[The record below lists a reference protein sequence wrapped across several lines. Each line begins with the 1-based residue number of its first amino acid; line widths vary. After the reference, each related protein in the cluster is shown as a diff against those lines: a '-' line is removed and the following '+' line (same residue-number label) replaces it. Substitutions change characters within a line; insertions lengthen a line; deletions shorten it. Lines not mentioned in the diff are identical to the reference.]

1 MQLLFGSRPIP
12 AFAAG
17 CVATIGNFDGVH
29 LGHQALLAQLKAQS
43 IQKQQPMLV
52 ILFEPQPGEYFRGNQ
67 APARLSS
74 LREKLGLLQ
83 QCQVDYVYC
92 LRFNEVLANM
102 TAETFADRYFFSQL
116 NVSYLLL
123 GEDFRF
129 GRNRSGDVTLLKSL
143 AANAACQVDIF
154 PEYRVQSLRVSSTH
168 IRTALAQ
175 GDLTSAAVLSGRPY
189 SMCGRVIHGAGQ
201 GRKWGIPTANL
212 AMRRKA
218 LPLSGVFCVRT
229 RLPDGRQVN
238 GVANLGS
245 RPTIDGSKNV
255 LEIHLFDFN
264 QTLYG
269 DLLEVSFLHKLRDE
283 IRFASLDALI
293 AQIHDDV
300 AIAKNWFEHKERG
313 AEADGRI

>member
-12 AFAAG
+12 ALAEG
-17 CVATIGNFDGVH
+17 CVATTGNFDGVH
-29 LGHQALLAQLKAQS
+29 LGHQALLAQLKAQA
-43 IQKQQPMLV
+43 IQKKLPLLV
-52 ILFEPQPGEYFRGNQ
+52 ILFEPQPGEYFRGKQ

-74 LREKLGLLQ
+74 LREKLAFLR

-92 LRFNEVLANM
+92 LRFNNALANM
-102 TAETFADRYFFSQL
+102 PADTFAQQYFFSQL

-129 GRNRSGDVTLLKSL
+129 GRGRSGDVALLKKL
-143 AANAACQVDIF
+143 AATSSCTVDIF
-154 PEYRVQSLRVSSTH
+154 EDFRLHDQRVSSTD
-168 IRTALAQ
+168 IRKALAQ
-175 GDLTSAAVLSGRPY
+175 GDLDTASALSGRSY

-212 AMRRKA
+212 AMRRKS
-218 LPLSGVFCVRT
+218 LPLRGVFCVCSK
-229 RLPDGRQVN
+229 LPDGRLIN

-245 RPTIDGSKNV
+245 RPTVDGSKNV

-269 DLLEVSFLHKLRDE
+269 DLLEVRFLHKLRDE

-293 AQIHDDV
+293 TQIHDDV

-313 AEADGRI
+313 AEADGRL